1 MGVIVVSDK
10 HVINATALLAREFS
24 LAGMKRSAAAIC

>member
-1 MGVIVVSDK
+1 VGVIVVSAK
-10 HVINATALLAREFS
+10 HVIDAKGFAAREFS